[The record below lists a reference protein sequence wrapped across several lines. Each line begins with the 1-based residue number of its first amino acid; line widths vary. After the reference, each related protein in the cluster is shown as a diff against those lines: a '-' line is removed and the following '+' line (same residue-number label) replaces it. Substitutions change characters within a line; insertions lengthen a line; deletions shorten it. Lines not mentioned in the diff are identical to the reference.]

1 MTKPEN
7 SSCSDQPFFDQRGQV
22 TRRGLRQISGIFQVM
37 LLGLLLS
44 GCMSI
49 EGRQAEQIP
58 RSSTGPW
65 IVMEHSVAPL
75 GHRYEFGP
83 FATTGIGLLQGKEIR
98 NAEAPNTHTV
108 KFARERATFA
118 YELRHSD
125 GTVAR
130 VRLGRAEMPQKQSF
144 LQRLKGEDIF
154 FAGSVEVHGQL
165 LGEFAIRHLVPLEQ
179 PEAGFVHTSAGEVT
193 VVRRR
198 EPVPQSESAV
208 AAFFQP
214 DHEIKEHYMLDENI
228 VATRRYQPREIWI
241 DPRLPGDV
249 QLCIAAAMTVPLTLE
264 ATDRTASQGSL
275 LSTSARL
282 APSG

>member
-1 MTKPEN
+1 MIKTAKSY
-7 SSCSDQPFFDQRGQV
+7 SSAQSCFDQRWHV
-22 TRRGLRQISGIFQVM
+22 IWRGLRQIPSLLQVT
-37 LLGLLLS
+37 LFGLLLS
-44 GCMSI
+44 GCMNI
-49 EGRQAEQIP
+49 EDRQAQHIQRP
-58 RSSTGPW
+58 STGPW
-65 IVMEHSVAPL
+65 TVMEQSVAPL

-83 FATTGIGLLQGKEIR
+83 FATSGIGLLQGKEIR
-98 NAEAPNTHTV
+98 DAEAPTTHTV

-118 YELRHSD
+118 YELRHAD

-130 VRLGRAEMPQKQSF
+130 VRMGRAEMPQKQSF

-179 PEAGFVHTSAGEVT
+179 PQAGFVHSSAGEIT
-193 VVRRR
+193 IARRR
-198 EPVPQSESAV
+198 EPVPQSESAM
-208 AAFFQP
+208 AALFQP
-214 DHEIKEHYMLDENI
+214 DHEIKEHYLLDGNI

-249 QLCIAAAMTVPLTLE
+249 QFCIAAAMTVPLTLE
-264 ATDRTASQGSL
+264 ATDRTASEGSI